1 MFQCVGLIFLKLN
14 KGKTMDDRTEEVIKC
29 AIEHFTSEQHEMTNR
44 ICEAIK
50 QITAVLDSICLDI
63 EEIKRNYIPE

>member
-1 MFQCVGLIFLKLN
+1 
-14 KGKTMDDRTEEVIKC
+14 MDDRTEEVIKC